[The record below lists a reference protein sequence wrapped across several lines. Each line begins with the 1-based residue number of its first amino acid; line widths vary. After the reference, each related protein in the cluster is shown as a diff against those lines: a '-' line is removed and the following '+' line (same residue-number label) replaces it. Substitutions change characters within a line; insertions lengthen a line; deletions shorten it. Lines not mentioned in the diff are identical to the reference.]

1 MIMGFIIDAHI
12 RKMKNDNIEFLITVS
27 LDSYNSKEE
36 AFAAL
41 SISERRRLKREKALD
56 IKAIKW
62 EERKVNPQQLL
73 SLVQSGYCYC
83 PGLFFSGVRNNL
95 NNNGEIWKDNHFEK
109 AFDGNYLN
117 NGFTFKE
124 FWSGSYC
131 IFIDIDCTGYNS
143 MIEYINRLKLKPT
156 IGYYTLSD
164 RPDNRRFKLV
174 YVFDFMINNP
184 TEWEAISK
192 YFHSKIQ
199 EDTLELLKDNCGTR
213 LNQMSFPGASYDGY
227 ISGIVYEKNDL
238 WNVLYTAKTEEQL
251 QAERQT
257 GKDSSKIEIDQ
268 KLVSIL
274 SRNFPVKDL
283 RINYVDRIYRTL
295 DEVSWIDT
303 SIFSLT
309 RIGFTTTNY
318 WELINTPRKDH
329 QERRKTLWKRMCL
342 RRIIKPDATPEEIL
356 VNAYIDREALIDNS
370 DGVVSVDNLVRNVKS
385 AFCYEIDELKNMFNP
400 TIEYLKA
407 NSPSM
412 IFYNA
417 RWTNSDGE
425 LVKMDSGLRGK
436 AKQMALQSFLK
447 AYFLSP
453 GKTDKEMI
461 EEFNKCAEL
470 NGIKMRIKSRT
481 TIFNARK
488 VYGIEKEDRNL
499 TRNKKI
505 FELHEQGLSASMISD
520 KLQLEDNIGISRQ
533 AILKILKKP
542 KPIDKPEETEII
554 DISEVDNLDSLD
566 WDSLATDWL
575 KEE

>member
-1 MIMGFIIDAHI
+1 MESTIEALI
-12 RKMKNDNIEFLITVS
+12 RKIMKNDNIEFLITVS

-83 PGLFFSGVRNNL
+83 PGLFFQGVKDNL
-95 NNNGEIWKDNHFEK
+95 NSNNEIWKDNHFEK

-143 MIEYINRLKLKPT
+143 MIEYINKLKLKPT

-251 QAERQT
+251 QAERRT

-318 WELINTPRKDH
+318 WELKNTPRKDG

-342 RRIIKPDATPEEIL
+342 RRILKPDATPEEIL
-356 VNAYIDREALIDNS
+356 VNAYIDREAFIDNS

-385 AFCYEIDELKNMFNP
+385 AFCYGIDELKNMFNP

-417 RWTNSDGE
+417 RWTNSQGE

-470 NGIKMRIKSRT
+470 NGIKMRVKSRD
-481 TIFNARK
+481 TIINARK

-520 KLQLEDNIGISRQ
+520 KLALEDNIRISRIQ
-533 AILKILKKP
+533 VNRILKKP

-554 DISEVDNLDSLD
+554 DISKIDNLDSLD